1 MARSLSLDLRQR
13 ILDAILGGQSCR
25 AAARQ
30 FCVSPSS
37 AVRIRKRYEETQS
50 LEPSRQGRPIGQG
63 KLAPFRS
70 QIIAKV
76 KKQPDI
82 TMPDLAQWLEQTH
95 GVRVDASNLSKLL
108 RREGFSYKKNAT
120 GRRTHTC

>member
-1 MARSLSLDLRQR
+1 MAQSLSLDLRRR
-13 ILDAILGGQSCR
+13 IHGAIMSGKSCR

-30 FCVSPSS
+30 FCVSASS

-50 LEPSRQGRPIGQG
+50 LEPFEPGRPIGHG

-76 KKQPDI
+76 EEQPDI
-82 TMPDLAQWLEQTH
+82 TMPDLADWLEQTH

-108 RREGFSYKKNAT
+108 CRAGFSYKKNAS
-120 GRRTHTC
+120 GRRARTR